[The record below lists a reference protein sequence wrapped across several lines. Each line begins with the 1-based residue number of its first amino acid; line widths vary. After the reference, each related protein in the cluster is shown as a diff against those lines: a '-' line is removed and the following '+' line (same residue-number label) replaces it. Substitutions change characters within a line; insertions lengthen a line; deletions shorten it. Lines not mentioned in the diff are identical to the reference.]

1 MRDGGQGPEPGP
13 ALVFEKQE
21 RKTNMTSQCDDQ
33 ILGHAWLGKDEP
45 ISRAQPI
52 KAKRRGWARESGE
65 DFIITSLPPSYLSL
79 K

>member
-1 MRDGGQGPEPGP
+1 
-13 ALVFEKQE
+13 
-21 RKTNMTSQCDDQ
+21 MTSQCDDQ
-33 ILGHAWLGKDEP
+33 ILGHAWLGDDEP

-65 DFIITSLPPSYLSL
+65 DFIITLPPPSCLSI